1 MNAEE
6 QEAEAQRLWELEM
19 EQAMQ
24 DRGRTR
30 SRSILGDT
38 SATESAATEQSDDAV
53 QRNRM
58 MSMDV
63 VDGGHD
69 PNWQQSR
76 LSNGSSG
83 SVDRN
88 SRLRTRSFSAQKL
101 QALENTDQEFDYG
114 SRRSSGGRRR
124 SCSFSSVSDLARFNA
139 AREQQQQEAEA
150 ATQEEN
156 DDPETIARRAASLSK
171 MYLVGS
177 APVDVSKLQD
187 DSKIV
192 GVKKVEVVQPT
203 GALSAKALDALSAGL
218 QLSLDNAVAKEKNE
232 EELTEEQLEEKKMEE
247 EEDQKLKVEKLS
259 TRKTLSMRASLFK
272 SKVFKNSRS
281 MSSRTLSPPSGTSL
295 GSATVAI
302 PAPVASTAEKL
313 RTENAIPN
321 ALPLV
326 PKKRHKLKL
335 LLLGDSGTVLGSW
348 LLFKELHLIGSDL
361 QVWARP
367 V

>member
-1 MNAEE
+1 MNTEE
-6 QEAEAQRLWELEM
+6 QEAESQRLWELEM

-38 SATESAATEQSDDAV
+38 TASSGNATESADQSDDDAV
-53 QRNRM
+53 QRSRM

-101 QALENTDQEFDYG
+101 QALENADQEFE
-114 SRRSSGGRRR
+114 SRRNSGGRRR

-150 ATQEEN
+150 AAQEEN

-218 QLSLDNAVAKEKNE
+218 QLSLDAVAKEKNE
-232 EELTEEQLEEKKMEE
+232 DELTEEQLEEKKMEE

-272 SKVFKNSRS
+272 SKVFKNSKS
-281 MSSRTLSPPSGTSL
+281 MSSRTLSPPSGASL
-295 GSATVAI
+295 GSATSTSTSTVTI
-302 PAPVASTAEKL
+302 PAPVATTEKL

-335 LLLGDSGTVLGSW
+335 LLLGDSGTYLNR
-348 LLFKELHLIGSDL
+348 ELYCKDCN
-361 QVWARP
+361 
-367 V
+367 

>member
-1 MNAEE
+1 MNTEE
-6 QEAEAQRLWELEM
+6 QEAESQRLWEMEM

-38 SATESAATEQSDDAV
+38 TATTSDGGATESADQSDDDAV
-53 QRNRM
+53 QRSRM

-101 QALENTDQEFDYG
+101 QALENTDHEFE
-114 SRRSSGGRRR
+114 SRRNSGGRRR

-150 ATQEEN
+150 AAQEEN

-218 QLSLDNAVAKEKNE
+218 QLSLDAVAKEKNE
-232 EELTEEQLEEKKMEE
+232 HELTEEQLEEKKMEE

-272 SKVFKNSRS
+272 SKVFKNSKS
-281 MSSRTLSPPSGTSL
+281 MSSRTLSPPSGASL
-295 GSATVAI
+295 GSATSTSTVAT
-302 PAPVASTAEKL
+302 PAPVATAEKL

-335 LLLGDSGTVLGSW
+335 LLLGDSGTYLNP
-348 LLFKELHLIGSDL
+348 D
-361 QVWARP
+361 
-367 V
+367 